1 MNILKY
7 GYIAIALF
15 SGAIVTSCS
24 DSDKTYEKNINAET
38 ITWEQIDPGVRKFF
52 IKSVAYGIEKATGL
66 VNETDA
72 LAVVIKTLEMSLDVD
87 SSDLSG
93 EYKAYWE
100 ASVPIIKAI
109 IADLKK
115 EDSIPLPTS
124 MAGMAEYQ
132 QQLLDKVMKVRDKH
146 QAEFD
151 ELKRKYPNATALF
164 DSPQPGITQ
173 PKIMELF
180 SAKYN
185 IEQITMSNVMTSD
198 SPEEALRKTA
208 QQLYALAE
216 EQK

>member
-24 DSDKTYEKNINAET
+24 DSDKTYEKTINAEN

>member
-24 DSDKTYEKNINAET
+24 DSDKTYEKTINAET

>member
-1 MNILKY
+1 MKIHKL
-7 GYIAIALF
+7 GYMAIALL

-24 DSDKTYEKNINAET
+24 DSDKTYEKTINVET

-52 IKSVAYGIEKATGL
+52 IKYVAYGIEKANVL
-66 VNETDA
+66 MEETDA

>member
-15 SGAIVTSCS
+15 SGAIVTSCL
-24 DSDKTYEKNINAET
+24 DSDKTYEKTINAET
-38 ITWEQIDPGVRKFF
+38 ITWEQVDPGVRKFI
-52 IKSVAYGIEKATGL
+52 IKTAAYGAEKANVL
-66 VNETDA
+66 MEETDA

-93 EYKAYWE
+93 EYKAYRE

-109 IADLKK
+109 IEDLKK
-115 EDSIPLPTS
+115 EESIPLPTS

-164 DSPQPGITQ
+164 DSPQPGISQ

-198 SPEEALRKTA
+198 SPEEALRETA

>member
-1 MNILKY
+1 MKIHKL
-7 GYIAIALF
+7 GYMAIALL

-24 DSDKTYEKNINAET
+24 DSDKTYEKTINVET

-52 IKSVAYGIEKATGL
+52 IKTVAYGIEKANVL
-66 VNETDA
+66 MEETDA

>member
-15 SGAIVTSCS
+15 SGAIVTSCL

-38 ITWEQIDPGVRKFF
+38 ITWEQVDPGVRKFI
-52 IKSVAYGIEKATGL
+52 IKTAAYGIEHSSEL
-66 VNETDA
+66 MIETDA
-72 LAVVIKTLEMSLDVD
+72 LAVAIKTLEMSLDVD

-93 EYKAYWE
+93 EYKAYRE

-109 IADLKK
+109 IEDLKK
-115 EDSIPLPTS
+115 EESSPLPTS
-124 MAGMAEYQ
+124 MAGVAQYKQ
-132 QQLLDKVMKVRDKH
+132 AIIDTVMKVRDKH
-146 QAEFD
+146 QSEFD

-164 DSPQPGITQ
+164 DSPQPGISQ
-173 PKIMELF
+173 PKITELF
-180 SAKYN
+180 TAKYN
-185 IEQITMSNVMTSD
+185 IEQMATENRMTSS
-198 SPEEALRKTA
+198 SPEEAIRKTA

>member
-1 MNILKY
+1 MKIHKL
-7 GYIAIALF
+7 GYMAIALL

-24 DSDKTYEKNINAET
+24 DSDKTYEKTINVET

-52 IKSVAYGIEKATGL
+52 IKSVAYGMEKANVL
-66 VNETDA
+66 MEETDA

-124 MAGMAEYQ
+124 MDGMAEYQ

>member
-1 MNILKY
+1 MKIHKL
-7 GYIAIALF
+7 GYMAIALL

-24 DSDKTYEKNINAET
+24 DSDKTYEKNINVET
-38 ITWEQIDPGVRKFF
+38 LTWEQIDPGVRKFF
-52 IKSVAYGIEKATGL
+52 IKSVAYGMEKANVL
-66 VNETDA
+66 MEETDA

-124 MAGMAEYQ
+124 MDGMAEYQ

-173 PKIMELF
+173 PKIMDLF

-198 SPEEALRKTA
+198 SPEEAIRKTA

>member
-1 MNILKY
+1 M
-7 GYIAIALF
+7 
-15 SGAIVTSCS
+15 
-24 DSDKTYEKNINAET
+24 E
-38 ITWEQIDPGVRKFF
+38 
-52 IKSVAYGIEKATGL
+52 
-66 VNETDA
+66 ETDA

-124 MAGMAEYQ
+124 MDGMAEYQ

-198 SPEEALRKTA
+198 SPEEAIRKTA

>member
-24 DSDKTYEKNINAET
+24 DSDKTYEKTINAET

-52 IKSVAYGIEKATGL
+52 IKSVAYGIEKATCL

-72 LAVVIKTLEMSLDVD
+72 LAVVIKTLELSLDVD

-124 MAGMAEYQ
+124 MAGMAEYR
-132 QQLLDKVMKVRDKH
+132 QQLLDKIMKVRDKH

-185 IEQITMSNVMTSD
+185 IEQITMSKVMTSD

>member
-24 DSDKTYEKNINAET
+24 DSDKTYEKTINAET

-164 DSPQPGITQ
+164 DSPQP
-173 PKIMELF
+173 
-180 SAKYN
+180 
-185 IEQITMSNVMTSD
+185 
-198 SPEEALRKTA
+198 
-208 QQLYALAE
+208 
-216 EQK
+216 

>member
-15 SGAIVTSCS
+15 SGAIATSCS
-24 DSDKTYEKNINAET
+24 ASDKTYEKTINAET

-52 IKSVAYGIEKATGL
+52 IKSVAYGMEKANVLIG
-66 VNETDA
+66 ETDA
-72 LAVVIKTLEMSLDVD
+72 LAVIIKTLEMSLDVD

-100 ASVPIIKAI
+100 ASIPLIKAI
-109 IADLKK
+109 IEDLKK
-115 EDSIPLPTS
+115 EESIPLPTS
-124 MAGMAEYQ
+124 MAGMEQYQ
-132 QQLLDKVMKVRDKH
+132 QAILDTVMKVRDKH
-146 QAEFD
+146 QSEFD

-164 DSPQPGITQ
+164 DSPQPGISQ

-180 SAKYN
+180 AAKYN
-185 IEQITMSNVMTSD
+185 IEQMAIENFMTS
-198 SPEEALRKTA
+198 SSSEEAIRKTA